1 MWRDIDPRPDERE
14 RPQLSRGSGG
24 DQDRH
29 ESQSSDLRDVFS
41 RDLDLP
47 RGTRRQPVRDRD
59 QSVELRESEVRI
71 LATTGAFRVVPAKDL
86 LDHRGRPSS
95 SRQGELRRLRE
106 EGLVEARPYVVGREK
121 TSLVT
126 LTERG
131 RELLE
136 HHRIERGDA
145 VRQEFYAG
153 VVKPRE
159 LAHDSQLYR
168 AYVHAAERLRRGG
181 STVKRV
187 ALDYELKRDYQ
198 RFLRD
203 LNRER
208 RRAERDG
215 DAAARDV
222 AEWAARRDLPVI
234 DGHVHF
240 PDVRIEYERPDGE
253 RKVEDVEVV
262 TPHYRGAYA
271 AAKGRTGFSC
281 YRIDT
286 GVGGRGGHSGRSPD
300 PRIFEEFLG

>member
-1 MWRDIDPRPDERE
+1 MSREIDPRPDERE
-14 RPQLSRGSGG
+14 RPDLSRGSGSG
-24 DQDRH
+24 KDRS
-29 ESQSSDLRDVFS
+29 ESSSNDPRDVFS

-47 RGTRRQPVRDRD
+47 RGAARRPVRDRD
-59 QSVELRESEVRI
+59 RSVELRESEVGI
-71 LATTGAFRVVPAKDL
+71 LATTGAFRVVPANDL

-106 EGLVEARPYVVGREK
+106 EGLIETRPYVIGREK

-136 HHRIERGDA
+136 RHRSHHRTST
-145 VRQEFYAG
+145 RQEFYAG
-153 VVKPRE
+153 IVKPRE
-159 LAHDSQLYR
+159 LAHDAQLYR

-181 STVKRV
+181 STVKRI

-198 RFLRD
+198 RFLHD

-208 RRAERDG
+208 RRNERDQ
-215 DAAARDV
+215 DAFARDI
-222 AEWAARRDLPVI
+222 AEWAARNDLPVV
-234 DGHVHF
+234 DEHVHF

-286 GVGGRGGHSGRSPD
+286 GVGGRGGRSGRSPD